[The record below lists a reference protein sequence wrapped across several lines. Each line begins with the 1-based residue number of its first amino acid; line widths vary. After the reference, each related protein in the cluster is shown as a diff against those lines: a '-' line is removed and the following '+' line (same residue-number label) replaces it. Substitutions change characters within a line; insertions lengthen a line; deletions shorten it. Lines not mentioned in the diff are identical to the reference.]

1 MGVRRCGVKGGPS
14 LASADCSP
22 VQDKRE
28 GPQPGNRGPVNGKHI
43 NSAIWAVNLRMERR
57 PSAMSLDVELL
68 ISHLSGPLDP
78 ADRSAFRHAAETA
91 LAASN
96 GWGEGLVYRT
106 IVALWRGY
114 FRPPPDG
121 RRTAWDIGEDFHG
134 SKLTRAP
141 ALKHGRDLR
150 FNKLKLTA

>member
-1 MGVRRCGVKGGPS
+1 
-14 LASADCSP
+14 
-22 VQDKRE
+22 
-28 GPQPGNRGPVNGKHI
+28 VNGKHI
-43 NSAIWAVNLRMERR
+43 KFGDLYWAVNLRMERR
-57 PSAMSLDVELL
+57 PSAMSLHVELL

-78 ADRSAFRHAAETA
+78 ADRLAFRRAVETA
-91 LAASN
+91 LAASEDD
-96 GWGEGLVYRT
+96 WGDGLLYRT

-114 FRPPPDG
+114 FHPLPDG

-141 ALKHGRDLR
+141 VLKHGRDLR

>member
-1 MGVRRCGVKGGPS
+1 M
-14 LASADCSP
+14 
-22 VQDKRE
+22 
-28 GPQPGNRGPVNGKHI
+28 
-43 NSAIWAVNLRMERR
+43 
-57 PSAMSLDVELL
+57 LDAELL

-78 ADRSAFRHAAETA
+78 VDRSAFRHAAETA
-91 LAASN
+91 LAASDC
-96 GWGEGLVYRT
+96 WGEGRVYRT
-106 IVALWRGY
+106 IVGLWRGY

>member
-1 MGVRRCGVKGGPS
+1 MGN
-14 LASADCSP
+14 A
-22 VQDKRE
+22 
-28 GPQPGNRGPVNGKHI
+28 
-43 NSAIWAVNLRMERR
+43 
-57 PSAMSLDVELL
+57 
-68 ISHLSGPLDP
+68 LDP
-78 ADRSAFRHAAETA
+78 NDRHAFRHAAETA
-91 LAASN
+91 LAAFDS
-96 GWGEGLVYRT
+96 GGEGLAYRI

-114 FRPPPDG
+114 FHPPLDG

>member
-1 MGVRRCGVKGGPS
+1 
-14 LASADCSP
+14 
-22 VQDKRE
+22 
-28 GPQPGNRGPVNGKHI
+28 
-43 NSAIWAVNLRMERR
+43 
-57 PSAMSLDVELL
+57 MSLDVELL

-78 ADRSAFRHAAETA
+78 NDRPAFRDAAETA
-91 LAASN
+91 LAASDC
-96 GWGEGLVYRT
+96 WGEGLVYRT

-114 FRPPPDG
+114 FHPPPDG

-141 ALKHGRDLR
+141 ALEHGRDLR

>member
-1 MGVRRCGVKGGPS
+1 MFRFTGLVHRQLIRTKAANPCTKQEP
-14 LASADCSP
+14 LA
-22 VQDKRE
+22 
-28 GPQPGNRGPVNGKHI
+28 
-43 NSAIWAVNLRMERR
+43 M
-57 PSAMSLDVELL
+57 LDAELL

-78 ADRSAFRHAAETA
+78 VDRSAFRHAAETA
-91 LAASN
+91 LAASDC
-96 GWGEGLVYRT
+96 WGEGLVYRT

-114 FRPPPDG
+114 FHPPPDG

>member
-1 MGVRRCGVKGGPS
+1 
-14 LASADCSP
+14 
-22 VQDKRE
+22 
-28 GPQPGNRGPVNGKHI
+28 VNGKHI
-43 NSAIWAVNLRMERR
+43 NSAICIGRSTFAWNGGH
-57 PSAMSLDVELL
+57 PQMSLDVELL

-78 ADRSAFRHAAETA
+78 NDRPAFRDAAETA
-91 LAASN
+91 LAASDC
-96 GWGEGLVYRT
+96 WGEGLVYRT

-114 FRPPPDG
+114 FHPPPDG

-141 ALKHGRDLR
+141 ALEHGRDLR

>member
-1 MGVRRCGVKGGPS
+1 M
-14 LASADCSP
+14 
-22 VQDKRE
+22 
-28 GPQPGNRGPVNGKHI
+28 
-43 NSAIWAVNLRMERR
+43 
-57 PSAMSLDVELL
+57 LDAELL

-78 ADRSAFRHAAETA
+78 ADRPAFRRAAETA

-96 GWGEGLVYRT
+96 GWGEGLIYRT
-106 IVALWRGY
+106 VVELWRGY

-121 RRTAWDIGEDFHG
+121 RHMAWDIGRDFHG

-141 ALKHGRDLR
+141 ALEHGRDLR

>member
-1 MGVRRCGVKGGPS
+1 M
-14 LASADCSP
+14 
-22 VQDKRE
+22 
-28 GPQPGNRGPVNGKHI
+28 
-43 NSAIWAVNLRMERR
+43 
-57 PSAMSLDVELL
+57 LDAELL

-78 ADRSAFRHAAETA
+78 VDRSAFRHAAEAA
-91 LAASN
+91 LAASDC
-96 GWGEGLVYRT
+96 WGEGLVYRT

-114 FRPPPDG
+114 FHPPPDG

-141 ALKHGRDLR
+141 ALEHGRDLR

>member
-1 MGVRRCGVKGGPS
+1 
-14 LASADCSP
+14 
-22 VQDKRE
+22 
-28 GPQPGNRGPVNGKHI
+28 
-43 NSAIWAVNLRMERR
+43 
-57 PSAMSLDVELL
+57 MSLDVELL

-91 LAASN
+91 LAASAC
-96 GWGEGLVYRT
+96 WGEGRIYRT
-106 IVALWRGY
+106 VVALWRGY
-114 FRPPPDG
+114 FHPPPDG

>member
-1 MGVRRCGVKGGPS
+1 
-14 LASADCSP
+14 
-22 VQDKRE
+22 
-28 GPQPGNRGPVNGKHI
+28 
-43 NSAIWAVNLRMERR
+43 
-57 PSAMSLDVELL
+57 MSLHVELL

-78 ADRSAFRHAAETA
+78 ADRLAFRHAVETA
-91 LAASN
+91 LAASEDD
-96 GWGEGLVYRT
+96 WGDGLLYRT

-114 FRPPPDG
+114 FHPPPDG

-141 ALKHGRDLR
+141 ALEHGRDMR